1 MKERPVVIVT
11 ADEHGYIV
19 VPVTTKGE
27 IDPANSIPVPAE
39 VGQAMGLPRASESA
53 IVVNQGNS
61 FDWMGH
67 DVRDLPNGSHLYG
80 IVPPGFFAKIVREVV
95 ARRIKPIDRR

>member
-1 MKERPVVIVT
+1 MKERPVVVVA
-11 ADEHGYIV
+11 ADERGYIV

-39 VGQAMGLPRASESA
+39 VGKAMGLPRASESA
-53 IVVNQGNS
+53 IVVNEGNS

-67 DVRDLPNGSHLYG
+67 DVRDLPSGSHLYG